1 MSSLHLQYQYFL
13 SLNIIS
19 FHDFGEKNYLILYVK
34 QNKSE
39 SEKSVT
45 SFKRAAK

>member
-1 MSSLHLQYQYFL
+1 MSSLHLQYQHFL

-19 FHDFGEKNYLILYVK
+19 FHDFGEKNYLTLYVK

-39 SEKSVT
+39 SEKNVT